1 MLENGADSGLCNINS
16 RAPLHFAAE
25 TGNKEII
32 ALIVEAGADVN
43 CSDKN
48 GVTPLML
55 MAKFGKTD
63 AALAYIKNQNVDIS
77 LKDNDNHAAI
87 DYATASGLRE
97 LVKALSYENQ
107 EAHTD
112 AYGNTPLHQ
121 ACWNGQGEVVK
132 VLLEKGAEV
141 EKLNDDGE
149 SPLILA
155 VEKGNL
161 VIVDL
166 LLAAGANAGSARLD
180 GVAPLHIAAKNGEHF
195 IGKALI
201 NAGADKNVKTTDG
214 KTPLILAAQCG
225 RNDFTAMLIEAGADL
240 NAVDNNRHSAMHY
253 ASEAGFTE
261 IVEQLL
267 MGGAEN

>member
-1 MLENGADSGLCNINS
+1 ENGADSGLCNIFS

-25 TGNKEII
+25 SGNKEII
-32 ALIVEAGADVN
+32 ALIVDAGADVN
-43 CSDKN
+43 CTDKN

-55 MAKFGKTD
+55 MAKNGKTD
-63 AALAYIKNQNVDIS
+63 AALAYIKNPNVDIS

-97 LVKALSYENQ
+97 LVKALSSDSEQ
-107 EAHTD
+107 AHTD
-112 AYGNTPLHQ
+112 AHGNTPLHQ
-121 ACWNGQGEVVK
+121 ACWNGQVEVVR
-132 VLLEKGAEV
+132 VLLEKSPDL

-155 VEKGNL
+155 VERCNL
-161 VIVDL
+161 VIVEL
-166 LLAAGANAGSARLD
+166 LLEKGAKADGARLD
-180 GVAPLHIAAKNGEHF
+180 GVAPLHLAAQSGEQF

-201 NAGADKNVKTTDG
+201 KAGANKNAKTADG
-214 KTPLILAAQCG
+214 KTPLILAAQGG

-240 NAVDNNRHSAMHY
+240 NAVDNSRHSAMHY
-253 ASEAGFTE
+253 ASEAGYTE

-267 MGGAEN
+267 MAGAEN

>member
-1 MLENGADSGLCNINS
+1 MQFDNMFLQACKNNQKGVVQTFLKRGGVNVNKRDETGNTPLIYACIKNSRDIVKLLLENGADSGLCNINS

-63 AALAYIKNQNVDIS
+63 AALTYIKNQNVDIS

-97 LVKALSYENQ
+97 LVKALSYESQ

-166 LLAAGANAGSARLD
+166 LLAAAQ
-180 GVAPLHIAAKNGEHF
+180 
-195 IGKALI
+195 
-201 NAGADKNVKTTDG
+201 TQ
-214 KTPLILAAQCG
+214 AAQ
-225 RNDFTAMLIEAGADL
+225 DLTA
-240 NAVDNNRHSAMHY
+240 
-253 ASEAGFTE
+253 
-261 IVEQLL
+261 
-267 MGGAEN
+267 